1 MDDNFS
7 SRVKDVITYSKEEA
21 LRLGHDFIG
30 TEHLMLGL
38 LRDGNGKAIS
48 ILSAL
53 EIDLDYLRRKIEIL
67 SPANP
72 INLPEPQHK
81 TNLHLTRQ
89 AERALKTTF
98 LEAKLFQSTSI
109 NTAHLLLC
117 ILRNEND
124 PTTKVLH
131 KLQVDYETVKDQFKY
146 MSVDSDDDDFIDMPS
161 ADAFPDDAADED
173 NRGQGGTFSSSTEDK
188 KSKKSSTPVLDNF
201 GRDLTK
207 VAQDGNMDPVIGR
220 EKEIERVSQILS
232 RRKKNNPL
240 LIGEP
245 GVGKSAIA
253 EGLALRIIQKKVSRV
268 LYNKRVVTLDLA
280 SLVAGTKYRGQFEER
295 LKAVMNDLEKK
306 QQHHI
311 IY

>member
-72 INLPEPQHK
+72 TNSPEPQHK

-98 LEAKLFQSTSI
+98 L
-109 NTAHLLLC
+109 
-117 ILRNEND
+117 
-124 PTTKVLH
+124 
-131 KLQVDYETVKDQFKY
+131 
-146 MSVDSDDDDFIDMPS
+146 
-161 ADAFPDDAADED
+161 
-173 NRGQGGTFSSSTEDK
+173 
-188 KSKKSSTPVLDNF
+188 
-201 GRDLTK
+201 
-207 VAQDGNMDPVIGR
+207 
-220 EKEIERVSQILS
+220 
-232 RRKKNNPL
+232 
-240 LIGEP
+240 
-245 GVGKSAIA
+245 
-253 EGLALRIIQKKVSRV
+253 
-268 LYNKRVVTLDLA
+268 
-280 SLVAGTKYRGQFEER
+280 
-295 LKAVMNDLEKK
+295 
-306 QQHHI
+306 
-311 IY
+311 